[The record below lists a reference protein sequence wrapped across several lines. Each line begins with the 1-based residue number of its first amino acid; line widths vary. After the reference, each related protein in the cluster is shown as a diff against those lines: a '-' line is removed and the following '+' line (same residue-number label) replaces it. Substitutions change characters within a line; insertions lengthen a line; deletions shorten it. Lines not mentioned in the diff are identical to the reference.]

1 MTSIVLAVVMTL
13 SLAGGLLCAWM
24 HTTLFDSDA
33 LARRAVH
40 ALDSEAVRQQLAVQ
54 LTDQLVKS
62 GNRGIIAFRPAAQ
75 LTVETLV
82 DTDAFKSLFASAVR
96 RTHSALLSGTADDGL
111 DLSDS
116 LGLLA
121 SGLSLNQDKKASA
134 AAAASAITTDV
145 GTTTEAGTTKPV
157 KATMAEVVDRI
168 AHLPVWDWQTE
179 LNVLGY
185 VLFALAGLTAIGVV
199 VVAYHRRLGL
209 MRVGISA
216 MVAGAL
222 VILVVIIGSRFAQ
235 AAVSSAPLRRAV
247 EDTIWAA
254 TADLRAVALTLALV
268 GAVVAAAASP
278 HDRFDPVV
286 ARANAVA
293 RYRVLRVSTWGTL
306 GLAAAAALAGLLM
319 LVYPDSAISLLVWA
333 IGLVLVFAAT
343 RMVVSLAAAVSAPVE
358 GKPRRRWLGW
368 VIGVAGL
375 LLIAVP
381 FSVVSVTKGH
391 AAAEN
396 SYTRTCMGSEANCDL
411 RLDEVT
417 LAGSHNSMS
426 APAYPGWLF
435 GEQIESIR
443 GQLNAGVRALL
454 IDPHYGRQS
463 SVKVPSSGVQL
474 VLTDFASEFVVPGAE
489 VPDQS
494 IRDRAAKLAASAPN
508 NGKGKR
514 DVYLCHNYCELGAVK
529 MVDEMVAV
537 RQFLETN
544 PSEIV
549 MIIVQDAVS
558 AADVAQVFNAAGLLD
573 QVATL
578 AKGEPLP
585 TLGDLV
591 DAGTRLVVFAE
602 SGEDDAPAWYPRAY
616 DWFQETPY
624 AWKSIGSF
632 TCAPNRGKPD
642 NPLFLVNHWVGRSPP
657 DPALSKQV
665 NGRSVLEARAQQCLT
680 DRGITPTV
688 IAADVATSGDLIAVT
703 SEMTNRHS

>member
-1 MTSIVLAVVMTL
+1 
-13 SLAGGLLCAWM
+13 
-24 HTTLFDSDA
+24 
-33 LARRAVH
+33 
-40 ALDSEAVRQQLAVQ
+40 
-54 LTDQLVKS
+54 
-62 GNRGIIAFRPAAQ
+62 
-75 LTVETLV
+75 
-82 DTDAFKSLFASAVR
+82 
-96 RTHSALLSGTADDGL
+96 
-111 DLSDS
+111 
-116 LGLLA
+116 
-121 SGLSLNQDKKASA
+121 
-134 AAAASAITTDV
+134 
-145 GTTTEAGTTKPV
+145 
-157 KATMAEVVDRI
+157 
-168 AHLPVWDWQTE
+168 
-179 LNVLGY
+179 
-185 VLFALAGLTAIGVV
+185 
-199 VVAYHRRLGL
+199 
-209 MRVGISA
+209 
-216 MVAGAL
+216 
-222 VILVVIIGSRFAQ
+222 
-235 AAVSSAPLRRAV
+235 
-247 EDTIWAA
+247 
-254 TADLRAVALTLALV
+254 
-268 GAVVAAAASP
+268 
-278 HDRFDPVV
+278 
-286 ARANAVA
+286 
-293 RYRVLRVSTWGTL
+293 
-306 GLAAAAALAGLLM
+306 M

>member
-185 VLFALAGLTAIGVV
+185 VLFALAGLKAIGVV
-199 VVAYHRRLGL
+199 
-209 MRVGISA
+209 
-216 MVAGAL
+216 
-222 VILVVIIGSRFAQ
+222 
-235 AAVSSAPLRRAV
+235 
-247 EDTIWAA
+247 
-254 TADLRAVALTLALV
+254 
-268 GAVVAAAASP
+268 VVAAAASP

-319 LVYPDSAISLLVWA
+319 LVYPESALALLVWA
-333 IGLVLVFAAT
+333 LGLVLVFAAT